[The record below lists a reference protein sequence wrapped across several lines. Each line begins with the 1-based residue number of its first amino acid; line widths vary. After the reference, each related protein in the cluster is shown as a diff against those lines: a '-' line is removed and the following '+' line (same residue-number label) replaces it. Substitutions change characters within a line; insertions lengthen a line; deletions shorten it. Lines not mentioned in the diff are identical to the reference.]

1 VGQSLPAG
9 PPQNAALQ
17 RALEAL
23 RTGKVIDAEN
33 LLKQVLRADRRNVA
47 ALNLLAI
54 LLMRLGKLAEAEGYF
69 QRALKEQPRSDATLY
84 NYGIALKA
92 LNRPAEAL
100 ERFSQAAAINAAV
113 PETWNNRGTVLNDL
127 KRYDEAIADFEK
139 AIRLNP
145 RYVEAFC
152 NKANSYAALEQFD
165 EALSECRRALEL
177 KPDLAEAWCGC
188 GDAYWNLKR
197 YEEAAAAFDRA
208 LGLRPDFAQAWVGRG
223 NALAKRE
230 RHDEALAAYDK
241 ALVLKPDLANAWLG
255 RGSLFTEVKRH
266 DEALAAYEKALALK
280 PDLANAWL
288 GRGNVLTEVKRHDEA
303 LAAYEKALA
312 FEPDLAN
319 AWLGRGNVFVELRR
333 HDEALASYDKAL
345 ALKAD
350 LAEAWLG
357 RGNVATDLKR
367 HDEAFAA
374 YDKAFALKPDLE
386 AVEGARLHA
395 SMQLCD
401 WSDFEP
407 SLDHLINS
415 IREGKAAAAPFVPLG
430 VTESAEVQLQCARLW
445 VSKKYPPAATPIWK
459 GEIYRHDRIRI
470 GYVSADFHE
479 HATAYLMAETF
490 ECHDKEKF
498 EITAI
503 SIGPD
508 DKSAIRRRLERSFDR
523 FLDCRSL
530 GDRDIA
536 NEINGAEID
545 VLVDLKG
552 FTQDAR
558 TNIFAYRP
566 APVQVNYLGYPGTM
580 GASYID
586 YIIGDNTVFEKSDE
600 EFYSEKLV
608 RLPHTYQ
615 PNDRKRTISETGPT
629 RTECELPETGLVFC
643 CFNSNYKIVPG
654 VFDCWMRILKHVAGS
669 VLWLLEGHAE
679 ATSNLRKEAATRGVS
694 PDRLIF
700 AKWMPLTEHLAR
712 HRHGDLF
719 LDTLPYNAHTTASDA
734 LWAGLPVITC
744 LGSAFPG
751 RVAGS
756 LLRSAGLGEL
766 ITTSLADYEALALK
780 IACDPGLLAALKAK
794 MAANRDS
801 CPLFDTPGFTRD
813 LEQAYSTMVEIQ
825 RHGERPYS
833 FSVEPRP

>member
-1 VGQSLPAG
+1 LPAG
-9 PPQNAALQ
+9 PPQNALQ

-33 LLKQVLRADRRNVA
+33 LLKQVLRADQRNVA

-54 LLMRLGKLAEAEGYF
+54 LLMQLGRLAEAESYF
-69 QRALKEQPRSDATLY
+69 QRALQEQPRSDATLY

-92 LNRPAEAL
+92 LNRPADAL

-127 KRYDEAIADFEK
+127 RRYDEAIADFDK
-139 AIRLNP
+139 ALRLSP
-145 RYVEAFC
+145 RYLEAFC
-152 NKANSYAALEQFD
+152 NKANSYAALGRFD
-165 EALSECRRALEL
+165 EALSACRRALEL

-188 GDAYWNLKR
+188 GDAYWNLNR
-197 YEEAAAAFDRA
+197 YDEASAAFERA
-208 LGLRPDFAQAWVGRG
+208 LGSRPNFAEAWVGRG

-230 RHDEALAAYDK
+230 RYDDALAAYD
-241 ALVLKPDLANAWLG
+241 
-255 RGSLFTEVKRH
+255 
-266 DEALAAYEKALALK
+266 KALALK

-288 GRGNVLTEVKRHDEA
+288 GRGNVFTGLKRQDEA
-303 LAAYEKALA
+303 LAAYDKALA
-312 FEPDLAN
+312 LRPDLAN
-319 AWLGRGNVFVELRR
+319 AWLGRGNVFTALKRHGEALAAYEKALALRPDLARAWLGRGNVFAELGR
-333 HDEALASYDKAL
+333 HDEAFAAYEKAL
-345 ALKAD
+345 AIEPD

-367 HDEAFAA
+367 HDEAFTA

-401 WSDFEP
+401 WSDFES

-415 IREGKAAAAPFVPLG
+415 IREGKATTAPFVPLA
-430 VTESAEVQLQCARLW
+430 VTESPGLQLQCARLW
-445 VSKKYPPAATPIWK
+445 ASKKYPPAAAPIWK
-459 GEIYRHDRIRI
+459 GKIYKHDRIRI

-479 HATAYLMAETF
+479 HATAYLMAGAF

-503 SIGPD
+503 SIGAD
-508 DKSAIRRRLERSFDR
+508 DKSAIRQRLESSFDR

-536 NEINGAEID
+536 NEINSAQID

-558 TNIFAYRP
+558 TNIFAHRP

-608 RLPHTYQ
+608 GLPHTYQ
-615 PNDRKRTISETGPT
+615 PNDRKRMISKAGPT
-629 RTECELPETGLVFC
+629 RAECELPEAGLVFC

-654 VFDCWMRILKHVAGS
+654 LFDCWMRILKHVSGS
-669 VLWLLEGHAE
+669 VLWLLEGHAK
-679 ATSNLRKEAATRGVS
+679 AAANLREQAAMRGVS

-700 AKWMPLTEHLAR
+700 AKWLPLPEHLAR

-734 LWAGLPVITC
+734 LWAGLPVVTC

-756 LLRSAGLGEL
+756 LLRAAGLAEL

-780 IACDPGLLAALKAK
+780 IARDPALLAALKTK
-794 MAANRDS
+794 MAANRDG
-801 CPLFDTPGFTRD
+801 CPLFDTARFTRD

-825 RHGERPYS
+825 RHGENPYS

>member
-33 LLKQVLRADRRNVA
+33 LLKQVLRAEQRNVA

-54 LLMRLGKLAEAEGYF
+54 VLMQLGRLAEAESYF

-100 ERFSQAAAINAAV
+100 ERFNQAAAINAGVA
-113 PETWNNRGTVLNDL
+113 ETWNNRGTVLNDL
-127 KRYDEAIADFEK
+127 KRYHEAIADFEK

-152 NKANSYAALEQFD
+152 NKANSYAALEQFG
-165 EALSECRRALEL
+165 EALSECQRALEL

-188 GDAYWNLKR
+188 GDAYWNLNR
-197 YEEAAAAFDRA
+197 YDEASAAFDRA
-208 LGLRPDFAQAWVGRG
+208 VALKPGFAEARVGRG

-230 RHDEALAAYDK
+230 RYDEALAAYDK
-241 ALVLKPDLANAWLG
+241 ALALKPDSANAWLG
-255 RGSLFTEVKRH
+255 RGSLFTELKRH

-288 GRGNVLTEVKRHDEA
+288 GRGNVFTELKRYDEA
-303 LAAYEKALA
+303 VAAYEKALG
-312 FEPDLAN
+312 FKPDLAN
-319 AWLGRGNVFVELRR
+319 AWLGRGNVFAELRR
-333 HDEALASYDKAL
+333 HDEAVTAYDKAL
-345 ALKAD
+345 AVKPD

-357 RGNVATDLKR
+357 RGNVATDRKR

-374 YDKAFALKPDLE
+374 FDKAFALKPDLE

-401 WSDFEP
+401 WSNIEP

-415 IREGKAAAAPFVPLG
+415 IRGGRATSAPFVPLG
-430 VTESAEVQLQCARLW
+430 LTESPEVLLQCARLW
-445 VSKKYPPAATPIWK
+445 VSKKYPPAAVPIWK
-459 GEIYRHDRIRI
+459 GEIYKHDRIRI

-479 HATAYLMAETF
+479 HATAYLMAGAF

-503 SIGPD
+503 SIGPN

-536 NEINGAEID
+536 NEIKSAEID

-558 TNIFAYRP
+558 TSIFAYRA

-580 GASYID
+580 GAGYID
-586 YIIGDNTVFEKSDE
+586 YIIGDNTVFEKADE

-615 PNDRKRTISETGPT
+615 PNDRKRIISEAAPT
-629 RTECELPETGLVFC
+629 RAACELPETGLVFC
-643 CFNSNYKIVPG
+643 CFNSNYKIMPG
-654 VFDCWMRILKHVAGS
+654 VFDCWMRILKHVPGS
-669 VLWLLEGHAE
+669 VLWLLEGHTK
-679 ATSNLRKEAATRGVS
+679 ATSNLRKEAAMRGVS

-700 AKWMPLTEHLAR
+700 AKWMPLAEHLAR

-719 LDTLPYNAHTTASDA
+719 LDTLPCNAHTTASDA

-766 ITTSLADYEALALK
+766 ISTSLEDYEALALK
-780 IACDPGLLAALKAK
+780 IARDPELLAALKAK
-794 MAANRDS
+794 LARNRDS
-801 CPLFDTPGFTRD
+801 CPLFDTARFTRD
-813 LEQAYSTMVEIQ
+813 IERAYSTMVEIE
-825 RHGERPYS
+825 RRGEDPYS
-833 FSVEPRP
+833 FSVEP

>member
-1 VGQSLPAG
+1 M
-9 PPQNAALQ
+9 Q

-33 LLKQVLRADRRNVA
+33 LLKQALRADQRNVA

-54 LLMRLGKLAEAEGYF
+54 LLMQLGRLAEAESYF

-100 ERFSQAAAINAAV
+100 ERFSQATAINAAV

-127 KRYDEAIADFEK
+127 KRYDEAIADFDK

-152 NKANSYAALEQFD
+152 NKANSYAALGQFD
-165 EALSECRRALEL
+165 EALAECQRALEL

-188 GDAYWNLKR
+188 GDAYWNLNR
-197 YEEAAAAFDRA
+197 YDEASAAFDRA
-208 LGLRPDFAQAWVGRG
+208 VRLKPGFAEAWVGRG

-230 RHDEALAAYDK
+230 RYGEACAAYDK
-241 ALVLKPDLANAWLG
+241 AFALRPDLANTWLG
-255 RGSLFTEVKRH
+255 RGNVSIELKRH
-266 DEALAAYEKALALK
+266 DDALAAYEKALALK

-288 GRGNVLTEVKRHDEA
+288 GRGNVFVELKRHDEA

-312 FEPDLAN
+312 LKPDLAK
-319 AWLGRGNVFVELRR
+319 AWLGCGNVFAELGR
-333 HDEALASYDKAL
+333 HDQAFTAYDKAL
-345 ALKAD
+345 ALKPD
-350 LAEAWLG
+350 LAQAWLG

-367 HDEAFAA
+367 HDEALAA
-374 YDKAFALKPDLE
+374 YDKALALKPDLE
-386 AVEGARLHA
+386 GVEGARLHA
-395 SMQLCD
+395 AMQLCD
-401 WSDFEP
+401 WSNFEP
-407 SLDHLINS
+407 SVDHVISS
-415 IREGKAAAAPFVPLG
+415 IREGRAVTAPFVPLG
-430 VTESAEVQLQCARLW
+430 VAGSPEVQLQCARLW
-445 VSKKYPPAATPIWK
+445 VSKKYPPAAASIWK
-459 GEIYRHDRIRI
+459 GEIYKHDRIRI

-498 EITAI
+498 EVTAI
-503 SIGPD
+503 SLGPD

-536 NEINGAEID
+536 NKVNSARID

-552 FTQDAR
+552 FTQEAR

-566 APVQVNYLGYPGTM
+566 APLQVNYLGYPGTM
-580 GASYID
+580 GASYFD

-615 PNDRKRTISETGPT
+615 PNDRKRLISEA
-629 RTECELPETGLVFC
+629 RTSRAECGLPETGLVFC
-643 CFNSNYKIVPG
+643 CFNSNYKIVPD
-654 VFDCWMRILKHVAGS
+654 VFDCWMRILNHVSGS
-669 VLWLLEGHAE
+669 VLWLLEGHEMAAE
-679 ATSNLRKEAATRGVS
+679 NLRKEAATRGVS

-700 AKWMPLTEHLAR
+700 AKRMPLAEHLAR

-756 LLRSAGLGEL
+756 LLKAAGLDEL

-780 IACDPGLLAALKAK
+780 IARDPGLLATLKAK
-794 MAANRDS
+794 TARNRDS
-801 CPLFDTPGFTRD
+801 CPLFDTARFTRD
-813 LEQAYSTMVEIQ
+813 IEQAYSTMVEIQ
-825 RHGERPYS
+825 RRGESPYS
-833 FSVEPRP
+833 FTVEPRP

>member
-1 VGQSLPAG
+1 LPAG
-9 PPQNAALQ
+9 PPPNATFQ

-33 LLKQVLRADRRNVA
+33 LFQQVLRADQRNVA
-47 ALNLLAI
+47 ALNLLAV
-54 LLMRLGKLAEAEGYF
+54 LLMQRGRFAEAESYF
-69 QRALKEQPRSDATLY
+69 RRALKEQPRSDATLY

-92 LNRPAEAL
+92 LKRPAEAL
-100 ERFSQAAAINAAV
+100 DRFSQATAINAAV

-145 RYVEAFC
+145 RYVEAIC

-165 EALSECRRALEL
+165 EALYDCQRALEL

-188 GDAYWNLKR
+188 GDAFWNLNR
-197 YEEAAAAFDRA
+197 YEEASTAFDRA
-208 LGLRPDFAQAWVGRG
+208 VGLKPDFAEAWVGRG

-230 RHDEALAAYDK
+230 RYDEAFAAYDK
-241 ALVLKPDLANAWLG
+241 ARALRPDLANAWLG
-255 RGSLFTEVKRH
+255 RGSLFAELKRY
-266 DEALAAYEKALALK
+266 DEALGAYDKALELK

-288 GRGNVLTEVKRHDEA
+288 GRGNVFTELKRYDEA

-312 FEPDLAN
+312 FRPDLAN
-319 AWLGRGNVFVELRR
+319 AWLGRGNVFAELRL
-333 HDEALASYDKAL
+333 HDEAFTAYDKAL
-345 ALKAD
+345 ALKPD

-374 YDKAFALKPDLE
+374 YDKAFALKPDLQ
-386 AVEGARLHA
+386 ALEGARLHA

-401 WSDFEP
+401 WSNFEA
-407 SLDHLINS
+407 SLDHLIKS
-415 IREGKAAAAPFVPLG
+415 MRERKATTAPFVPLG
-430 VTESAEVQLQCARLW
+430 VTESPELQLQCARLW
-445 VSKKYPPAATPIWK
+445 VSKKYPPAAVPIWK
-459 GEIYRHDRIRI
+459 GEIYKHDRIRI

-490 ECHDKEKF
+490 ECHDREKF

-503 SIGPD
+503 SLGPD
-508 DKSAIRRRLERSFDR
+508 DKSAIRQRLERSFDR

-530 GDRDIA
+530 GDQDIA
-536 NEINGAEID
+536 NEINRAEID

-558 TNIFAYRP
+558 TKIFACRP

-580 GASYID
+580 GANYID
-586 YIIGDNTVFEKSDE
+586 YIIGDNTVFDKHDE

-608 RLPHTYQ
+608 RLPHAYQ
-615 PNDRKRTISETGPT
+615 PNDRKRVISEAGLT
-629 RTECELPETGLVFC
+629 RAACGLPETGVVFC
-643 CFNSNYKIVPG
+643 CFNSNYKIVPD
-654 VFDCWMRILKHVAGS
+654 VFDCWMRILKHVSGS
-669 VLWLLEGHAE
+669 VLWLLEGHAK
-679 ATSNLRKEAATRGVS
+679 ATANLRKEAAMRGVS

-700 AKWMPLTEHLAR
+700 AKWMPLAEHLAR

-756 LLRSAGLGEL
+756 LLRAAGLGEL
-766 ITTSLADYEALALK
+766 IATSFEDYEALAIK
-780 IACDPGLLAALKAK
+780 IARDPGLLAALKAT
-794 MAANRDS
+794 MARNRTS
-801 CPLFDTPGFTRD
+801 CPLFDTARFTRD
-813 LEQAYSTMVEIQ
+813 IEQAYSTMVEIQ
-825 RHGERPYS
+825 RHGESPYS
-833 FSVEPRP
+833 FSVKPRP